1 MTWFTIIL
9 FYSAYFYKEKK
20 IIYING
26 GIEPILFYAHSN
38 NYIRKI
44 RLFNVNVTG
53 IIQSMNESCRK
64 LVFQQVSL
72 IFFLKLFL
80 NVPILIYLC
89 KAMQLICLEEAGC
102 QKRLIWYRA
111 KCKTFSFREIWNKT
125 YLFFY
130 FHV

>member
-9 FYSAYFYKEKK
+9 FYSAYFCKEKK
-20 IIYING
+20 IMHING

-53 IIQSMNESCRK
+53 IIQSK
-64 LVFQQVSL
+64 VFQQVSL
-72 IFFLKLFL
+72 IFFFLKLFL

-111 KCKTFSFREIWNKT
+111 KCKTFSFREIGNKT